1 MDNACFQQL
10 TNKLQQELTN
20 SNKEF
25 VESFRWRIIVFIS
38 ELEIYEL
45 VSQEQA
51 LSLYQLIVKE
61 RQ

>member
-1 MDNACFQQL
+1 MDNACFQKL

-25 VESFRWRIIVFIS
+25 VESFRRRIIVFIS

-45 VSQEQA
+45 VSHEQA

>member
-25 VESFRWRIIVFIS
+25 VESFRRRIIVFIS